1 MNIKVASPLF
11 GSERNHEEAHSN
23 SYEVEELELVQ
34 PQIIGATVVSSK
46 FKTQLEDI
54 NAQVGPSFWNGSKVR
69 TRNSNQEHVLN
80 FKEKK
85 QSSAL
90 TMQYYQA
97 L

>member
-11 GSERNHEEAHSN
+11 GSDRNHEEAHSN

-54 NAQVGPSFWNGSKVR
+54 NAQVGPSFWNGSKVK
-69 TRNSNQEHVLN
+69 TRNFNQENVIN
-80 FKEKK
+80 FREKK
-85 QSSAL
+85 QSSSL